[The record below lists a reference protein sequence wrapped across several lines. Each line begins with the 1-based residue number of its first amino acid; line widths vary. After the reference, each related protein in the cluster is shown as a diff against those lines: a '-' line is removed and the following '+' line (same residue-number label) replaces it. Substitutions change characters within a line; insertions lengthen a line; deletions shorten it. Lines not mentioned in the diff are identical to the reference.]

1 MARRI
6 IFLLLNL
13 FFLYVFIF
21 SVETNEEKD
30 EIFELKVKELSF
42 TIIPTFK
49 LIVPETSVILGLRQK
64 IGETDFLAQSEYNYI
79 HSKIN
84 YLLEYTVNLYLPVFV
99 NLYDNVNFEKIY
111 ESKKYLQRNKGYGG
125 GIKTQKIFD
134 FLILKQEIKSENYY
148 FASIDDKLNIT
159 QGNIFLLLIHKIFL
173 NYQYQLYNQLQRH
186 FHLLKKKYKK
196 EILRD
201 FYLSINFEKAIPSD
215 FSEYN
220 FLFLNLISDY
230 ILYLENKRT
239 INFYMEYGYLLTRDN
254 LPVWKIYNLGGY
266 EKLMGF
272 QYDEYQGYYKFF
284 SRIKGKS
291 IIWDNINFEFLF
303 LKLTSIDGFLVFDA
317 GQVGN
322 IHEIQN
328 FTDYKM
334 SAGAGIDFNI
344 LFRNK
349 LKITLTLATGQAIK
363 QGRSPVFYFIYV
375 L

>member
-1 MARRI
+1 MVRKI

-13 FFLYVFIF
+13 FLLYAYIF
-21 SVETNEEKD
+21 SVETNGEDD

-49 LIVPETSVILGLRQK
+49 LIVPETSINLGLRQK

-111 ESKKYLQRNKGYGG
+111 ENKKYLQRNKGYGG

-134 FLILKQEIKSENYY
+134 FFVLKQEIKSENYY
-148 FASIDDKLNIT
+148 FASIEDRLNIN
-159 QGNIFLLLIHKIFL
+159 QGNIL
-173 NYQYQLYNQLQRH
+173 LYNTWLEFLFEH
-186 FHLLKKKYKK
+186 KYKK
-196 EILRD
+196 EILKD
-201 FYLSINFEKAIPSD
+201 FYSVINFEKAIPSD

-220 FLFLNLISDY
+220 FLFLNLIGDY
-230 ILYLENKRT
+230 IFYFENKRT
-239 INFYMEYGYLLTRDN
+239 INFYMEYGYLLIRDN
-254 LPVWKIYNLGGY
+254 LPVWKIYSLGGY
-266 EKLMGF
+266 ERLIGF
-272 QYDEYQGYYKFF
+272 QYDEFQGYYKFF
-284 SRIKGKS
+284 SRIRGKS
-291 IIWDNINFEFLF
+291 MIWDNINFELLF

-322 IHEIQN
+322 IYEIQKY
-328 FTDYKM
+328 TDYKM
-334 SAGAGIDFNI
+334 SIGGGIDFNI

-349 LKITLTLATGQAIK
+349 LKITLTLALGQAIK
-363 QGRSPVFYFIYV
+363 QDRYPVFYFIYE